1 MKLDKTP
8 FAPLAVYLIDL
19 LHRLEKEDIPLII
32 VGGFGLFLRREYRL
46 QTNAR
51 TLYADVPALRSTED
65 FDVILTLSLLADATK
80 VHALREALNALGYR
94 VVPGAEKYQ
103 FLKSGTA
110 GEGRRDVKVDLL
122 AREPDAERGDPALP
136 FDSRRVKPGEKN
148 NPLHARRTPE
158 AIAAEDNLLAI
169 PVEGLRSD
177 ATSYQGIVYLPHPY
191 ALLLM
196 KLFAFRDEETG
207 NKGVG
212 REPYARKHAL
222 DLYTLAA
229 LMTDEEYTTLSLFRS
244 RYGAHP
250 VVREAGTIV
259 RDFFSTPTH
268 RGVVRLREATSTL
281 ERLTDLL
288 ALLSEMFPLEEQE

>member
-94 VVPGAEKYQ
+94 VVPG
-103 FLKSGTA
+103 
-110 GEGRRDVKVDLL
+110 
-122 AREPDAERGDPALP
+122 
-136 FDSRRVKPGEKN
+136 
-148 NPLHARRTPE
+148 
-158 AIAAEDNLLAI
+158 AAEDNLLAI